1 MEKALKEA
9 GIDYTLDFLD
19 DAVHG
24 FAPKGTERYDRRA
37 SELHWERVHALLRRQ
52 LPQVGG

>member
-9 GIDYTLDFLD
+9 GIDYTLDFID

-37 SELHWERVHALLRRQ
+37 SELHWERVHALLRRR
-52 LPQVGG
+52 LPQVTS